1 MFITYILIRPH
12 LLNDNNPIWTRSYH
26 LHDDINVLSSDN
38 RTIYI
43 LYLYFIINKIFIDN
57 TWYLKI

>member
-12 LLNDNNPIWTRSYH
+12 LLNDNNPIWTRSYR

-43 LYLYFIINKIFIDN
+43 AYILSSTKYLLIIHDI
-57 TWYLKI
+57 